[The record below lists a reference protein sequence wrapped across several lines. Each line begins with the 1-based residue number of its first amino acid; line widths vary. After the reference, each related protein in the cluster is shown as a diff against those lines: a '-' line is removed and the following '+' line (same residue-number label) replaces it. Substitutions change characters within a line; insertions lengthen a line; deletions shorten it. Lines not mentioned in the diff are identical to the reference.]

1 VTRIVV
7 VDGYTLNPGDNPW
20 TPLER
25 LGQMQVYDYTPPE
38 EIATRTAQADVVV
51 TNKAPLNRRT
61 IEQLANLKLIA
72 VTATGYNIVDVAAA
86 RRRGIVVANVPE
98 YGTNT
103 VAQFTWAL
111 ILELCHHIGRHAQ
124 SVAAGDWTR
133 SRDFCY
139 WLTPQIELVGKRLG
153 LVGYGRIARRVGEI
167 GQAFGMNVA
176 ACGRPGSPPLTNAV
190 IQWRSVEELF
200 ADSDIVSLH
209 CPLTPQTER
218 MVGPELLGNMRPGA
232 FLINTSRGGLIDEQ
246 ALKEAL
252 SSGRLAGAAVDVVS
266 AEPINA
272 DNPLLSAPNCLITPH
287 IAWTSL
293 DARRRIMHTTA
304 DNIAAFL
311 AGKPRNDV
319 ARA

>member
-1 VTRIVV
+1 
-7 VDGYTLNPGDNPW
+7 
-20 TPLER
+20 
-25 LGQMQVYDYTPPE
+25 
-38 EIATRTAQADVVV
+38 
-51 TNKAPLNRRT
+51 
-61 IEQLANLKLIA
+61 
-72 VTATGYNIVDVAAA
+72 
-86 RRRGIVVANVPE
+86 
-98 YGTNT
+98 
-103 VAQFTWAL
+103 
-111 ILELCHHIGRHAQ
+111 
-124 SVAAGDWTR
+124 
-133 SRDFCY
+133 
-139 WLTPQIELVGKRLG
+139 LG

-252 SSGRLAGAAVDVVS
+252 SSGRLAGAALDVVS

>member
-1 VTRIVV
+1 MTRIVV